1 MNKYL
6 KTAKITCNFFA
17 GYFFVLIFAA
27 RNQEQH
33 LYNVA
38 RK

>member
-1 MNKYL
+1 MKE
-6 KTAKITCNFFA
+6 ITCKNFV
-17 GYFFVLIFAA
+17 GYFFVLIFAT